1 MPTPSEQKALAFVA
15 IVILLGGAVRVVR
28 AGAADV
34 PTPFEQQALA
44 RQTAATDSAAAASRD
59 KPSRRKRP
67 ALRLSRDTAP
77 NVVGGVAS
85 VPLNRL
91 GFPPPSPT
99 ITTAAPGVQPA
110 TRRGTGG
117 TMIDLDVASA
127 REMES
132 LPRIGP
138 SFAARIVANR
148 DSLGPFGSL
157 DGLERVKGIGKATRT
172 LLAPLVTFSGVARA
186 PPNR

>member
-28 AGAADV
+28 AGAAA
-34 PTPFEQQALA
+34 PPSPLEQQALA
-44 RQTAATDSAAAASRD
+44 RHASATDSAASAGREKA
-59 KPSRRKRP
+59 SRRKRP
-67 ALRLSRDTAP
+67 VLRLSKDSVP
-77 NVVGGVAS
+77 KVVGGVAT

-99 ITTAAPGVQPA
+99 IATEAPGVRPA
-110 TRRGTGG
+110 TRRVTGG
-117 TMIDLDVASA
+117 TLIDLDVASA

-157 DGLERVKGIGKATRT
+157 DGLERVRGIGKATRA
-172 LLAPLVTFSGVARA
+172 LLAPLVTFSGVPRA
-186 PPNR
+186 PPKR